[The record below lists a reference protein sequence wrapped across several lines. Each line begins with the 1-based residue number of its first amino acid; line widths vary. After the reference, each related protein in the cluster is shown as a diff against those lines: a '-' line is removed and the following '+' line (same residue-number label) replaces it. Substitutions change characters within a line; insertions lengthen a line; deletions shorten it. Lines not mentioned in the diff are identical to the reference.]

1 MGAEKSVCQR
11 HDGKNGTKKIHMFQF
26 GDDDLDI
33 EYKCETCK
41 CDKEKVPQAPEC
53 SKNGTLICGGCQ
65 CDSGFKGNLGASI
78 FLPSCNLV
86 IYLKYFA
93 YSYIVA

>member
-1 MGAEKSVCQR
+1 
-11 HDGKNGTKKIHMFQF
+11 MFQF

-65 CDSGFKGNLGASI
+65 CDSGFKGNLGFQFLI
-78 FLPSCNLV
+78 FLNGFFVFGELG
-86 IYLKYFA
+86 
-93 YSYIVA
+93 